1 MTVQEYNISVDEFA
15 DAIFRF
21 AYKLT
26 QSKVDADDLVQI
38 SFEKLWRAH
47 ENVDFAK
54 VKSWLFTTSYR
65 SFIDSKRRMRL
76 DLIESFPDEAGE
88 ERNTDFELKEILD
101 KALSMIPE
109 VQKSCILLR
118 DYEGYAYDEIGEI
131 LQLSEA
137 QVKVYI
143 FRARTKMKQILT
155 EKFNLS

>member
-1 MTVQEYNISVDEFA
+1 MTVQEYNMSVDQFA
-15 DAIFRF
+15 DPVFRF
-21 AYKLT
+21 AYKMT

-38 SFEKLWRAH
+38 SFEKLWRNH
-47 ENVDFAK
+47 EIVSFEK
-54 VKSWLFTTSYR
+54 VKSWLFTTIYR
-65 SFIDSKRRMRL
+65 AFIDSRRRIKI
-76 DLIESFPDEAGE
+76 DLIESFPDSPDEQTGS
-88 ERNTDFELKEILD
+88 DFDLKEILD

-109 VQKSCILLR
+109 IQKSCILLR

-155 EKFNLS
+155 EKFNFS

>member
-26 QSKVDADDLVQI
+26 SSKSDAHDLVQI
-38 SFEKLWRAH
+38 SFEKLWRNF
-47 ENVDFAK
+47 ETVDFTK
-54 VKSWLFTTSYR
+54 VKSWLFTTAYR
-65 SFIDSKRRMRL
+65 SFIDSTRKMKVEL
-76 DLIESFPDEAGE
+76 VGDLPEGGHYES
-88 ERNTDFELKEILD
+88 NSNFELREMLD
-101 KALSMIPE
+101 KALEQLPE

-118 DYEGYAYDEIGEI
+118 DYEGYSYEEIGAI
-131 LQLSEA
+131 LKLSEP